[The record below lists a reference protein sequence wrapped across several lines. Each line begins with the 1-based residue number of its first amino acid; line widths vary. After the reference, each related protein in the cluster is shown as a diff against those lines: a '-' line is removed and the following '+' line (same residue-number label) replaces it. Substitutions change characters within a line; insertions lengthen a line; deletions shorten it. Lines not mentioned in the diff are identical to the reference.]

1 MTDRVGLLTR
11 PIVPVSDAD
20 DAVETYDALRPEIDP
35 ACCQPLVVSVVPTTD
50 GDDTTQRAATDR
62 ATDAVDRFASLAAA
76 DGIDVATEV
85 LTGDDIAATI
95 IAAASDS
102 DASAIAVHSRGGSD
116 WLDIVAGGVRT
127 ALIANSDIPTVVLPA
142 DEQ

>member
-1 MTDRVGLLTR
+1 MTDRSGLLTR
-11 PIVPVSDAD
+11 PIVPVSDGD
-20 DAVETYDALRPEIDP
+20 DATETYDALRPEIDP
-35 ACCQPLVVSVVPTTD
+35 AWCHPLVVSVVSATD
-50 GDDTTQRAATDR
+50 GGDATQRAATDR

-85 LTGDDIAATI
+85 LTGEDIAATI
-95 IAAASDS
+95 IKAANDS
-102 DASAIAVHSRGGSD
+102 DASAIAFHSRGGSD

-127 ALIANSDIPTVVLPA
+127 ALIVKTDIPVVVLPA